1 MVTADVD
8 EDVKEAERVRSE
20 ENDLLD
26 NVGVALGLIVILSE
40 KVDPEDGVDA
50 LLSDMPAAEGDIETE
65 GEGVEDSVIPEA
77 LGSIPEG
84 EAGRG
89 LSECKALAVEFAM
102 IVVVG
107 VSVDPSKDFVAPP
120 LEVGEPEVVIAPALG
135 VDFNAPDEERNG
147 VPVIERVHIK
157 DSTGEPVEEEVR

>member
-1 MVTADVD
+1 MEVREERADLVTADVD
-8 EDVKEAERVRSE
+8 EDVNEAERVRSE
-20 ENDLLD
+20 ENDPLD
-26 NVGVALGLIVILSE
+26 NVGVALGLNVILSE

-89 LSECKALAVEFAM
+89 LSECKALAVEFTT

-107 VSVDPSKDFVAPP
+107 VSVDPS
-120 LEVGEPEVVIAPALG
+120 
-135 VDFNAPDEERNG
+135 
-147 VPVIERVHIK
+147 
-157 DSTGEPVEEEVR
+157 